1 MPVSPAKASRERAN
15 VAAGC
20 GGGKSATDC
29 VLAAEA
35 FAAYSFR
42 MPFLDTDRQ
51 RAAWLIFALG
61 LALLYALWPFSTGLI
76 GAPVLYVVM
85 APLHRWL
92 SRRMPVRA
100 AAAIVIVFGILLVV
114 GPGVSLVGLVATEAQ
129 DMATGVIKSPLLAR
143 ISRIRVG
150 PYQVGAQ
157 LEQIGSQI
165 VSFIGASALGL
176 IGTATRLGIQLTIAF
191 FGLYYLLIAPQS
203 TWRAVRPFIPFSA
216 ASAEILRRRF
226 GDVTVSTLVGT
237 GLTASIQGLA
247 VGLAF
252 WVLGVSN
259 PLFWGVVTVIFAILP
274 VVGSGL
280 VWGPGAASLAIEGRW
295 GSAIGLAIWGIV
307 VVGNVDNVIRPLV
320 FRRWAQI
327 HPFVTVIGAFMGLRL
342 FGLLGLLIGP
352 LAISYFFELI
362 RMYRV
367 EYLADADVEVSPDQL
382 AEVQRRMTPG
392 AGTPL
397 PRV

>member
-1 MPVSPAKASRERAN
+1 MP
-15 VAAGC
+15 
-20 GGGKSATDC
+20 
-29 VLAAEA
+29 L
-35 FAAYSFR
+35 
-42 MPFLDTDRQ
+42 LDTDRQ
-51 RAAWLIFALG
+51 RAAGLILALG
-61 LALLYALWPFSTGLI
+61 LALLVTLWPFSTGLV
-76 GAPVLYVVM
+76 GAPVLFVVM

-100 AAAIVIVFGILLVV
+100 AAAIVIVLGILLII
-114 GPGVSLVGLVATEAQ
+114 GPGVSIVGLVAAEAQ
-129 DMATGVIKSPLLAR
+129 DMATGVIRSPLLAR
-143 ISRIRVG
+143 LSRIRVG

-191 FGLYYLLIAPQS
+191 FGLYYLLVSPESA
-203 TWRAVRPFIPFSA
+203 WRAVRPFIPFSA

-226 GDVTVSTLVGT
+226 ADVTISTLVGT
-237 GLTASIQGLA
+237 GLTALIQGTA
-247 VGLAF
+247 VGLGF
-252 WVLGVSN
+252 WTVGLSN

-280 VWGPGAASLAIEGRW
+280 VWGPGAASLVIDGRW
-295 GSAIGLAIWGIV
+295 GSAIGLVIWGIV
-307 VVGNVDNVIRPLV
+307 VVGNVDNVIRPIV
-320 FRRWAQI
+320 FRRWAQV
-327 HPFVTVIGAFMGLRL
+327 HPFVTVIGAFMGLRY

-367 EYLADADVEVSPDQL
+367 EYLADVDVEVSPEQL
-382 AEVQRRMTPG
+382 AEVQRRLTPG
-392 AGTPL
+392 AGTRV
-397 PRV
+397 PRG

>member
-1 MPVSPAKASRERAN
+1 V
-15 VAAGC
+15 
-20 GGGKSATDC
+20 
-29 VLAAEA
+29 AAEA

-42 MPFLDTDRQ
+42 MPFLDTERQ
-51 RAAWLIFALG
+51 RAAWLVLILG
-61 LALLYALWPFSTGLI
+61 VALLIALWPFSSGLI

-85 APLHRWL
+85 APVHRWL
-92 SRRMPVRA
+92 SRWMPAPVA
-100 AAAIVIVFGILLVV
+100 AGIVIVLGILLIL
-114 GPGVSLVGLVATEAQ
+114 GPGVSVVGLIATEAQ
-129 DMATGVIKSPLLAR
+129 DMATGVIRSPLLAR

-191 FGLYYLLIAPQS
+191 FGLYFLLLAPEAI
-203 TWRAVRPFIPFSA
+203 WRAVRPFIPFSA

-226 GDVTVSTLVGT
+226 GDVTISTLVGT
-237 GLTASIQGLA
+237 GATGMVQGVA
-247 VGLAF
+247 VGAAF
-252 WVLGVSN
+252 WVVGLSN

-280 VWGPGAASLAIEGRW
+280 VWGPGAAALAMDGRW
-295 GSAIGLAIWGIV
+295 GSAIGLAAWGIV
-307 VVGNVDNVIRPLV
+307 VVGNVENLIRPIV
-320 FRRWAQI
+320 FRRWARV
-327 HPFVTVIGAFMGLRL
+327 HPFVTIIGAFMGLRY

-367 EYLADADVEVSPDQL
+367 EYLEDKEVEVSAEQL
-382 AEVQRRMTPG
+382 AAVEQRLTPA
-392 AGTPL
+392 AGTKIPKGL
-397 PRV
+397 

>member
-1 MPVSPAKASRERAN
+1 MSLPD
-15 VAAGC
+15 AAGARV
-20 GGGKSATDC
+20 SSDRL
-29 VLAAEA
+29 LAAEA

-42 MPFLDTDRQ
+42 MPFLDTERQ
-51 RAAWLIFALG
+51 RAAWLILALG
-61 LALLYALWPFSTGLI
+61 LALLYALWPFSTGLV
-76 GAPVLYVVM
+76 GAPVLYVIM
-85 APLHRWL
+85 APLHREL
-92 SRRMPVRA
+92 SRHMPVRV
-100 AAAIVIVFGILLVV
+100 AAAIVVVLGIVLVL
-114 GPGVSLVGLVATEAQ
+114 GPGVSVVGLVAAEAQ
-129 DMATGVIKSPLLAR
+129 DMATGVIRSPLLAR

-176 IGTATRLGIQLTIAF
+176 IGTATRVGIQLTIAF
-191 FGLYYLLIAPQS
+191 FGLYYLLVSPQA
-203 TWRAVRPFIPFSA
+203 TWRSVRPFIPFSA

-237 GLTASIQGLA
+237 GLTALIQGCA

-252 WVLGVSN
+252 WVLGLSN

-280 VWGPGAASLAIEGRW
+280 VWGPGAASLAMEGRW
-295 GSAIGLAIWGIV
+295 GAAIGLVIWGIV
-307 VVGNVDNVIRPLV
+307 VVGNVDNVIRPIV

-327 HPFVTVIGAFMGLRL
+327 HPFVTVIGAFMGLRY
-342 FGLLGLLIGP
+342 FGLLGLFIGP

-367 EYLADADVEVSPDQL
+367 EYLSDEDVEVSPEQL
-382 AEVQRRMTPG
+382 EEVERRLTP
-392 AGTPL
+392 ARGTSVPKMS
-397 PRV
+397 P

>member
-1 MPVSPAKASRERAN
+1 
-15 VAAGC
+15 
-20 GGGKSATDC
+20 
-29 VLAAEA
+29 
-35 FAAYSFR
+35 
-42 MPFLDTDRQ
+42 MPFLDTERQ
-51 RAAWLIFALG
+51 RAAGLILALG
-61 LALLYALWPFSTGLI
+61 LALLVALWPFSTGLV
-76 GAPVLYVVM
+76 GAPVLFVVM

-92 SRRMPVRA
+92 SRRMPVPVA
-100 AAAIVIVFGILLVV
+100 AGIVIVLGILLII
-114 GPGVSLVGLVATEAQ
+114 GPGVSIVGLVAAEAQ
-129 DMATGVIKSPLLAR
+129 DMATGVIRSPLLAR

-165 VSFIGASALGL
+165 ISFIGASALGL

-191 FGLYYLLIAPQS
+191 FGLYYLLVAPES
-203 TWRAVRPFIPFSA
+203 AWRAVRPFIPFSA
-216 ASAEILRRRF
+216 ASAEILRTRF
-226 GDVTVSTLVGT
+226 ADVTISTLVGT
-237 GLTASIQGLA
+237 GLTALIQGCA

-252 WVLGVSN
+252 WTVGLSN

-280 VWGPGAASLAIEGRW
+280 VWGPGAASLAMDGRW
-295 GSAIGLAIWGIV
+295 GSAIGLVIWGIV
-307 VVGNVDNVIRPLV
+307 VVGNVDSVIRPIV
-320 FRRWAQI
+320 FRRWAQV
-327 HPFVTVIGAFMGLRL
+327 HPFVTVIGAFMGLRY

-367 EYLADADVEVSPDQL
+367 EYLADVDVEVSPEQL
-382 AEVQRRMTPG
+382 AEAQRRLTPG
-392 AGTPL
+392 TGTPR

>member
-1 MPVSPAKASRERAN
+1 MRSGQGQIGP
-15 VAAGC
+15 
-20 GGGKSATDC
+20 

-35 FAAYSFR
+35 FAPYSFR

-51 RAAWLIFALG
+51 RAAGLIMALG
-61 LALLYALWPFSTGLI
+61 VALLVALWPFSTGLV
-76 GAPVLYVVM
+76 GAPVLLVVM

-92 SRRMPVRA
+92 SRRMPVRV
-100 AAAIVIVFGILLVV
+100 AAAIVIVLGILLII
-114 GPGVSLVGLVATEAQ
+114 GPGVSIVGLVAAEAQ
-129 DMATGVIKSPLLAR
+129 DMATGVIRSPLLAR

-165 VSFIGASALGL
+165 ISFIGASALGL

-191 FGLYYLLIAPQS
+191 FGLYYLLVSPESA
-203 TWRAVRPFIPFSA
+203 WRSVRPFIPFSA

-226 GDVTVSTLVGT
+226 ADVTISTLVGT
-237 GLTASIQGLA
+237 GLTALIQGCA

-252 WVLGVSN
+252 WVVGLSN

-280 VWGPGAASLAIEGRW
+280 VWGPGAASLAMDGRW
-295 GSAIGLAIWGIV
+295 GSAIGLVIWGIV
-307 VVGNVDNVIRPLV
+307 VVGNVDNVIRPTV
-320 FRRWAQI
+320 FRRWAQV
-327 HPFVTVIGAFMGLRL
+327 HPFVTVIGAFMGLRY

-367 EYLADADVEVSPDQL
+367 EYLADVDVEVSPEQL
-382 AEVQRRMTPG
+382 AEVQRRLTPG
-392 AGTPL
+392 AGTPG